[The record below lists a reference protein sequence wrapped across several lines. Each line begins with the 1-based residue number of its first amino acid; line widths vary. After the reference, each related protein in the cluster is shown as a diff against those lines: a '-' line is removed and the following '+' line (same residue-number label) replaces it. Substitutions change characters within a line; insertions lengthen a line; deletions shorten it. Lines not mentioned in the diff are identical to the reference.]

1 MEILDG
7 IIKVSQVVTALGVII
22 GVIFA
27 FVRWL
32 IKQNGQDEEI
42 EATDKHIDEVERECE
57 KHIVEVEKECEK
69 KIDSLKCDTDEKLRQ
84 IQTEQTLIVYGVLAS
99 LKGLKE
105 QGCNGP
111 VTEAIAKLE
120 KHLNIQAHK

>member
-1 MEILDG
+1 METLDL
-7 IIKVSQVVTALGVII
+7 IIKVSQVITALGVIA

-27 FVRWL
+27 AVRWL
-32 IKQNGQDEEI
+32 IKQNGQDKEI
-42 EATDKHIDEVERECE
+42 EAADKHIDEVE
-57 KHIVEVEKECEK
+57 KECEE
-69 KIDSLKCDTDEKLRQ
+69 KIDSLKADMDEKWRQ
-84 IQTEQTLIVYGVLAS
+84 IQTEQTLMVYGILAS

>member
-1 MEILDG
+1 METLDI
-7 IIKVSQVVTALGVII
+7 IIKVSQVITALGVII
-22 GVIFA
+22 GAIFA
-27 FVRWL
+27 AVRWL
-32 IKQNGQDEEI
+32 IKQNGQDKEI
-42 EATDKHIDEVERECE
+42 EATDKHIDEVEEECE
-57 KHIVEVEKECEK
+57 KHIVEVEKECEA
-69 KIDSLKCDTDEKLRQ
+69 KIDSLKTDMDDKWRQ
-84 IQTEQTLIVYGVLAS
+84 IQTEQTLMVYGILAS

>member
-1 MEILDG
+1 MEALDF
-7 IIKVSQVVTALGVII
+7 IIKVSQVITALGVII
-22 GVIFA
+22 GVVFA
-27 FVRWL
+27 FVRWI
-32 IKQNGQDEEI
+32 IKQNGQDKEI
-42 EATDKHIDEVERECE
+42 EATDKHIEEVERECE
-57 KHIVEVEKECEK
+57 EHIVEVEKECEE
-69 KIDSLKCDTDEKLRQ
+69 KIDSLKADMDEKWRQ
-84 IQTEQTLIVYGVLAS
+84 IQTEQTLMVYGILAS